1 MENQMTWRSEL
12 PMINIMNTN
21 LKNKIT
27 TLKNV
32 IEMREMTLNDT
43 TFDI

>member
-1 MENQMTWRSEL
+1 MTWRSEL